1 MKNDTTSS
9 SSQDPVPGEI
19 AGSETVPVERAAK
32 WYGPYLVVSKIGEGG
47 MGLVYEGFDSTLK
60 RRVAIKVVNEA
71 VRADPSLMRRFK
83 HEAQSAASIDHPN
96 VTKIFF
102 TGQQGDTPFFAM
114 ELLLGKPLDRIVA
127 ERGQVQPSEAL
138 AICIQV
144 ARGLR
149 AAHKKGVVHR
159 DIKPSNI
166 IVDEEGFAKITDF
179 GLARELSDDPSAT
192 ATGCILGTPT
202 YMSPEQAE
210 GRGVDHRTDIYSL
223 GVTLF
228 ELVDGRAPFEGS
240 SPVDIL
246 LQKSEGPPPK
256 LANVGVRIA
265 AAIDPLIAKMVN
277 SDPEARFGDYDT
289 LLTAMEDA
297 RRAVG
302 GGRTEAT
309 IPVPQVRAAA
319 ARARGFRLARLH
331 WIRIGLVAFGAIVIS
346 LVLRWALRDRPV
358 QPAPPKGPVVGPGTD
373 LPAMLLDRLRAGLA
387 ANVEEVGT
395 DVFRLA
401 YHFDDPDMMRDWSI
415 VSPPHPNAAEPRGD
429 EWAIAHGRLE
439 GTRSKVVLRHAA
451 RFQESFEAELS
462 AEFPEEGPAEIAVVV
477 EDPKMGCALT
487 FAFRP
492 DAAEAYRIRRGDR
505 MAPKPEAAEV
515 ASLPRGTPFRIFVT
529 REGESI
535 KAAVENGPHLFLPAG
550 SFKMHELALQA
561 RLGSCRVLSLVVT
574 GPIDPI
580 FLEVERH

>member
-1 MKNDTTSS
+1 M
-9 SSQDPVPGEI
+9 
-19 AGSETVPVERAAK
+19 
-32 WYGPYLVVSKIGEGG
+32 G
-47 MGLVYEGFDSTLK
+47 MVYEGFDSTLK

-71 VRADPSLMRRFK
+71 VRADPSLLRRFK

-96 VTKIFF
+96 VTKIFH

-166 IVDEEGFAKITDF
+166 IVDDEGFAKITDF
-179 GLARELSDDPSAT
+179 GLAREMTDDPSAT

-210 GRGVDHRTDIYSL
+210 GKGVDHRTDIYSL

-246 LQKSEGPPPK
+246 LQKSDGPPPK

-265 AAIDPLIAKMVN
+265 AAIDPVIAKMVH
-277 SDPEARFGDYDT
+277 SEPSARFGDYDT
-289 LLTAMEDA
+289 LLTALEEA
-297 RRAVG
+297 RRSVG

-309 IPVPQVRAAA
+309 IPVPRVRTAPAPP
-319 ARARGFRLARLH
+319 RGFRMTRARWVGLGLAALGA
-331 WIRIGLVAFGAIVIS
+331 ILVA

-358 QPAPPKGPVVGPGTD
+358 KPLPPKEPAVTPDPVPPDHEDPEPPGG
-373 LPAMLLDRLRAGLA
+373 MLDRLRERLAGD
-387 ANVEEVGT
+387 VEETSPG
-395 DVFRLA
+395 VFRLA
-401 YHFDDPDMMRDWSI
+401 YHFDEPGALSDWSI
-415 VSPPHPNAAEPRGD
+415 VLPPHANAAEPRGD
-429 EWAIAHGRLE
+429 EWSIVHGRLE
-439 GTRSKVVLRHAA
+439 GTRSKTLLRHVA
-451 RFQESFEAELS
+451 RYQESFEAELS
-462 AEFPEEGPAEIAVVV
+462 AEFPEEGPAELIVVV
-477 EDPKMGCALT
+477 EDPRMGTALG
-487 FAFRP
+487 FSFRP
-492 DAAEAYRIRRGDR
+492 DAAEAYRVRRSDR
-505 MAPKPEAAEV
+505 MVPKPEAAEV
-515 ASLPRGTPFRIFVT
+515 ASLPRGTPFRVIVT
-529 REGESI
+529 REGENI

-561 RLGSCRVLSLVVT
+561 RVGSCRVHSLVVT
-574 GPIDPI
+574 GSIDPI
-580 FLEVERH
+580 FLEDERR